1 MTTIETRA
9 KAVGLTICHEGPSC
23 WYALLPGET
32 EFRHVERRDSYD
44 DMNYIGFF
52 KTKEQLC
59 HELERILD
67 GNLLGFTGA
76 HALAK

>member
-1 MTTIETRA
+1 MLETTLI
-9 KAVGLTICHEGPSC
+9 VCYLSILGLLAIYGFHRSMLV
-23 WYALLPGET
+23 YL
-32 EFRHVERRDSYD
+32 
-44 DMNYIGFF
+44 FF